1 MSDVVII
8 TEANCQVASGHLYES
23 IVLANQLINMGIAA
37 EILYNSTILPQWR
50 GILNNIPG
58 NEYQETINESIDE
71 VVKFIQQS
79 HCKCVV
85 TNLREVKD
93 TQISKIKESYDG
105 KIICIDEWGKRPL
118 HCDIVINNMLNSAYW
133 DYKGSVEK
141 KYCGVKYLS
150 LPEKLVGYH
159 AKKKVIRPEIKNIV
173 VSMGG
178 VDKYNH
184 TSEIVDYI
192 LDNMKFAH
200 LDIILG
206 GGYTQKESLE
216 KRLESESCISIHQNV
231 DYIYDLFY
239 EADLAFSAGGN
250 TMYELAAIGTPT
262 IIYPTMEH
270 ERENAE
276 AFMQMG
282 FGSVIL
288 KCDDIKMK
296 DISYRN
302 RKKFMLAGKSLV
314 DGKGIN
320 RITKVVMECLSDR
333 TSQI

>member
-1 MSDVVII
+1 MSEVVII

-23 IVLANQLINMGIAA
+23 AVLAKKLMNTGTTVEL
-37 EILYNSTILPQWR
+37 LYNSTILPEWR
-50 GILNNIPG
+50 GLLNDIPS
-58 NEYQETINESIDE
+58 NAYPETINESIDDI
-71 VVKFIQQS
+71 VKFIQQS

-85 TNLREVKD
+85 TDLREVKD
-93 TQISKIKESYDG
+93 TQILKIKELYAG

-118 HCDIVINNMLNSAYW
+118 HCDIIINNMLDSACW
-133 DYKGSVEK
+133 DYKGSVER

-150 LPEKLVGYH
+150 LPEKLAGYH
-159 AKKKVIRPEIKNIV
+159 DKKKVIRPQIKNIV

-184 TSEIVDYI
+184 TFEVVDFI

-200 LDIILG
+200 LDVILG

-216 KRLESESCISIHQNV
+216 KRLESESCISIHQNI

-270 ERENAE
+270 ERKNAE

-288 KCDDIKMK
+288 RCDDIKMD
-296 DISYRN
+296 DISYHNRN
-302 RKKFMLAGKSLV
+302 NFMMNGKSLV

-320 RITKVVMECLSDR
+320 RITKIIMECLSDG
-333 TSQI
+333 IP